1 VPYREIFTSFYL
13 DQKGDFKQS
22 LRIGIVLSI
31 LVVIVLFFAFGP
43 KHTLLIP
50 DIAWSIGT
58 VLFIRKTRKAKKDNE
73 TWVMTLSKKLT
84 ILTNTPKKIYSYH

>member
-1 VPYREIFTSFYL
+1 MSYRWIFTSFYL

-22 LRIGIVLSI
+22 LRIGIILLSI

-50 DIAWSIGT
+50 AIAWSIGT
-58 VLFIRKTRKAKKDNE
+58 VLFIRKTKKAKKDNE
-73 TWVMTLSKKLT
+73 IWGDDTV
-84 ILTNTPKKIYSYH
+84 KKIDDPHKFT